1 MKYKI
6 TDCYA
11 VDSKTVIAFQLK
23 TQIPFQ
29 GDDTKGL
36 EDNWISLQSWV
47 LWVTVI
53 PRQTSGTDLDQKN
66 IYFDWTH
73 IPRHDKIPS
82 VIARSSVWLPNL
94 PLT

>member
-36 EDNWISLQSWV
+36 EDN
-47 LWVTVI
+47 
-53 PRQTSGTDLDQKN
+53 
-66 IYFDWTH
+66 
-73 IPRHDKIPS
+73 
-82 VIARSSVWLPNL
+82 
-94 PLT
+94 